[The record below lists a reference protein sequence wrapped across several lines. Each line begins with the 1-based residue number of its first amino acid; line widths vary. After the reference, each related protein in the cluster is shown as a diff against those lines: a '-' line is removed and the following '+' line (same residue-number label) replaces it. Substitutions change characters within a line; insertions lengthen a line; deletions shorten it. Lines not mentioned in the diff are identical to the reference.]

1 MARLIYMNLTNVIKL
16 FDNEYSLCVI
26 IQTYRSLQ
34 EVKTE
39 ISKEI
44 SFVKID
50 GKIIFDT
57 LFHVGSSEDRF
68 IEVEANNGILEWST
82 SKCVYLDRENE
93 IRKKVSE
100 TLRDNIS
107 ILDNSVLTNVQKRLI
122 GKGIVI

>member
-39 ISKEI
+39 INKEI

-122 GKGIVI
+122 GKGLVI